1 MILEGIVT
9 TLNPDGSVNIAPM
22 GPQTTPL
29 MEKLLL
35 RPFKTSQTFHNLKT
49 HGEGVLH
56 VTDDVLLLA
65 RAALGPVEPP
75 PPLARASCIRGY
87 ILRDAC
93 RFLEF
98 RVSSM
103 DERQERASIEVTVVH
118 SGRLRDFFGF
128 NRAKHAVLEAAILA
142 TRTHLLPIEEI
153 EGEFR
158 KLEII
163 VNKTGGDREKEAFD
177 FLSAHVARVREQRS

>member
-1 MILEGIVT
+1 MILEGLVT
-9 TLNPDGSVNIAPM
+9 TVSPGGAVNVAPM
-22 GPQTTPL
+22 GPRVEGG
-29 MEKLLL
+29 MERFLL

-75 PPLARASCIRGY
+75 PPLAPASRIRGY

-103 DERQERASIEVTVVH
+103 DERQERASIEVHVVH
-118 SGRLRDFFGF
+118 
-128 NRAKHAVLEAAILA
+128 
-142 TRTHLLPIEEI
+142 
-153 EGEFR
+153 
-158 KLEII
+158 
-163 VNKTGGDREKEAFD
+163 
-177 FLSAHVARVREQRS
+177 